1 MPETLLKLYQELHAA
16 SRELY
21 RYRGIDFERA
31 AKAMTRLDE
40 VSYAIT
46 LYLERDQ
53 EDETSTPH
61 HH

>member
-31 AKAMTRLDE
+31 AKAMTRLDN

-46 LYLERDQ
+46 LYLEREPEND
-53 EDETSTPH
+53 
-61 HH
+61 